1 MPQWFDP
8 MTETHEGRLLAQVLA
23 LEKQLKGE
31 EKLDE
36 RKADRNKDG
45 EISSWERKVGEAI
58 EANMQGK
65 GKDDKQ
71 ASEKTQYMCE
81 KCGVTQVE
89 GVSPRGLCWKCNLG
103 THGGKVK
110 KEEEKTLC
118 GRCQIAQ
125 ALGGIGGGSSP
136 SMHRRGMGSCPP
148 HCINADRSL
157 KGFDTTSQILS
168 DMGIVKYEVEGN
180 LQNGVPQFMDVAG
193 GEPTRATVYSTN
205 HRVPQITDGPSK
217 TTVSEVFKMPSVSQ
231 TGYDASSSSLHMHLN
246 DGGNSGNPPNRAPI
260 EETLASLKKSIG
272 VGQMGIAEEITSLLE
287 QVYSRL

>member
-8 MTETHEGRLLAQVLA
+8 MKESHEGRLLAQVLA

-36 RKADRNKDG
+36 SKADRNKDG

-58 EANMQGK
+58 EANMKGK

-71 ASEKTQYMCE
+71 ASETDRGCPHVRFGKEPCD
-81 KCGVTQVE
+81 KCKKNE
-89 GVSPRGLCWKCNLG
+89 L
-103 THGGKVK
+103 K
-110 KEEEKTLC
+110 KEEGEKTLC
-118 GRCQIAQ
+118 GRCQVAQ

-148 HCINADRSL
+148 HCINADRTL

-205 HRVPQITDGPSK
+205 HRVPQFTDGPSK
-217 TTVSEVFKMPSVSQ
+217 TTVNEVFKMPSVAQ
-231 TGYDASSSSLHMHLN
+231 TGYDSSASSLHMHLN
-246 DGGNSGNPPNRAPI
+246 DGGNSGNLPNLAPI
-260 EETLASLKKSIG
+260 EDSLASLKKSIG

>member
-8 MTETHEGRLLAQVLA
+8 MKESHEGRLLAQVLA

-58 EANMQGK
+58 EANMKGK

-71 ASEKTQYMCE
+71 ASE
-81 KCGVTQVE
+81 
-89 GVSPRGLCWKCNLG
+89 
-103 THGGKVK
+103 GKK
-110 KEEEKTLC
+110 SLC
-118 GRCQIAQ
+118 GRCQVAQ

-136 SMHRRGMGSCPP
+136 SMHRGSTPCPP
-148 HCINADRSL
+148 HCINAKDTK
-157 KGFDTTSQILS
+157 KGFDTTAQILS

-205 HRVPQITDGPSK
+205 HRVPQFTDGPSK
-217 TTVSEVFKMPSVSQ
+217 TTVNEVFKMPSVAQ
-231 TGYDASSSSLHMHLN
+231 TGYDASASSLHMHLN
-246 DGGNSGNPPNRAPI
+246 DWREQLATCRILHPLR
-260 EETLASLKKSIG
+260 TLSLH
-272 VGQMGIAEEITSLLE
+272 
-287 QVYSRL
+287 

>member
-8 MTETHEGRLLAQVLA
+8 MKESHEGRLLAQVLA

-36 RKADRNKDG
+36 SKADRNKDG

-58 EANMQGK
+58 EANMKGK
-65 GKDDKQ
+65 GKGDKQ
-71 ASEKTQYMCE
+71 AGETDRGCPHVRFGPE
-81 KCGVTQVE
+81 PCDKCKAKDT
-89 GVSPRGLCWKCNLG
+89 K
-103 THGGKVK
+103 
-110 KEEEKTLC
+110 
-118 GRCQIAQ
+118 
-125 ALGGIGGGSSP
+125 
-136 SMHRRGMGSCPP
+136 
-148 HCINADRSL
+148 

-205 HRVPQITDGPSK
+205 HRVPQFTDGPSK
-217 TTVSEVFKMPSVSQ
+217 TTVNEVFKMPSVAQ
-231 TGYDASSSSLHMHLN
+231 TGYDTSASSLHMHLN
-246 DGGNSGNPPNRAPI
+246 DGGNSGNLPNLAPI
-260 EETLASLKKSIG
+260 EDSLASLKKSIG

>member
-8 MTETHEGRLLAQVLA
+8 MKESHEGRLLAQVLA

-31 EKLDE
+31 DKLDE
-36 RKADRNKDG
+36 SKADRNKDG

-58 EANMQGK
+58 EANTKGCPHVRFGK
-65 GKDDKQ
+65 EPCDKCKKN
-71 ASEKTQYMCE
+71 E
-81 KCGVTQVE
+81 
-89 GVSPRGLCWKCNLG
+89 L
-103 THGGKVK
+103 K
-110 KEEEKTLC
+110 KEEDEKTLC
-118 GRCQIAQ
+118 GRCKVAQ

-136 SMHRRGMGSCPP
+136 SMHRGSTPCPP
-148 HCINADRSL
+148 HCINAKDTK

-205 HRVPQITDGPSK
+205 HRVPQFTDGPSK
-217 TTVSEVFKMPSVSQ
+217 TTVNEVFKMPSVSQ
-231 TGYDASSSSLHMHLN
+231 TGYDASASSLHMHLN
-246 DGGNSGNPPNRAPI
+246 DGGNSGNLPNLAPI
-260 EETLASLKKSIG
+260 EDSLSSLKKSIG

>member
-8 MTETHEGRLLAQVLA
+8 MKESHEGRLLAQVLA

-58 EANMQGK
+58 EANMKGK
-65 GKDDKQ
+65 GKDDKK
-71 ASEKTQYMCE
+71 ASKD
-81 KCGVTQVE
+81 
-89 GVSPRGLCWKCNLG
+89 
-103 THGGKVK
+103 
-110 KEEEKTLC
+110 EKTLC
-118 GRCQIAQ
+118 GRCKVAQ

-136 SMHRRGMGSCPP
+136 SMHRDSTPCPP
-148 HCINADRSL
+148 HCINAKDTK

-205 HRVPQITDGPSK
+205 HRVPQFTDGPSK
-217 TTVSEVFKMPSVSQ
+217 TTVNEVFKMPSVAQ
-231 TGYDASSSSLHMHLN
+231 TGYDTSASSLHMHLN
-246 DGGNSGNPPNRAPI
+246 DGGNSGNLPNLAPI
-260 EETLASLKKSIG
+260 EDSLASLKKSIG